1 MAPLYPGPPLGK
13 TDDMAQP
20 DPFLPDLD
28 PASPTAA
35 DTAALAR
42 ELVTAYLGNDRDPVV
57 LRVVLH
63 SGLRELYDGL
73 APSPAN
79 TRFAGSLLCSLV
91 ALLQVALTGVSQMAA
106 EEGGDEIDVATVF
119 EQLAASAVSDGLTF

>member
-1 MAPLYPGPPLGK
+1 MAPLYRRPRLGK
-13 TDDMAQP
+13 TGGMAQP

-28 PASPTAA
+28 PTSPTAA
-35 DTAALAR
+35 DAAALAR

-63 SGLRELYDGL
+63 AGLRELYDGL
-73 APSPAN
+73 APTTGN

-91 ALLQVALTGVSQMAA
+91 ALLQVALTGVSQMAV
-106 EEGGDEIDVATVF
+106 EEGGQEIDVAEVF

>member
-1 MAPLYPGPPLGK
+1 
-13 TDDMAQP
+13 MAQP

-28 PASPTAA
+28 PTSPTAA
-35 DTAALAR
+35 EAAALAR

-63 SGLRELYDGL
+63 AGLRELYDGL
-73 APSPAN
+73 APTTDN

-106 EEGGDEIDVATVF
+106 EEEGGDEIDVAKVF

>member
-1 MAPLYPGPPLGK
+1 MPE
-13 TDDMAQP
+13 
-20 DPFLPDLD
+20 LD

-35 DTAALAR
+35 DAASVAR
-42 ELVTAYLGNDRDPVV
+42 ELVTAYLGNDQDPVV

-63 SGLRELYDGL
+63 SSLRELYDGL
-73 APSPAN
+73 TPTPAN

-91 ALLQVALTGVSQMAA
+91 ALLQVALAGVSQLAV
-106 EEGGDEIDVATVF
+106 EEGGDEIDVAMVF